1 MYAHLHSP
9 CCQDAVIPTPDTPSA
24 LPFSPSK
31 DAGQIVELVRS
42 LSQRQLA
49 PLAGALSFS
58 QHDIPGGNLHFFGVH
73 CFIV

>member
-1 MYAHLHSP
+1 MHIYTVP
-9 CCQDAVIPTPDTPSA
+9 AVKMQSYLPLTPSA

-42 LSQRQLA
+42 LSGRQLA